1 MAECGKKKPT
11 LAYEAA
17 FMTSLAVLQLIFIP
31 LFIVWRHYA
40 VFSDGNEAEARN
52 NEEQQKIREKAE
64 KVDKLFKQC

>member
-40 VFSDGNEAEARN
+40 VFTDGK
-52 NEEQQKIREKAE
+52 EEGSLESERQRIKEKAE
-64 KVDKLFKQC
+64 KVDKLFK

>member
-31 LFIVWRHYA
+31 VFIAWRHYA
-40 VFSDGNEAEARN
+40 VFSDGKEAGALE
-52 NEEQQKIREKAE
+52 NEEQ
-64 KVDKLFKQC
+64 